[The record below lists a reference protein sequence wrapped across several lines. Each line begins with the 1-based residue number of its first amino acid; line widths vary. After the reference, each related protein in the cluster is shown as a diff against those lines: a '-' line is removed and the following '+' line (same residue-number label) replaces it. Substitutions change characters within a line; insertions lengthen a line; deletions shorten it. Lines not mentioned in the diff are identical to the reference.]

1 MEKRNRYTPKQKL
14 GIVLE
19 GLRGQISITEL
30 CRKHGIT
37 STMYYKWRNIFLRKG
52 EEIFANH
59 GTFASERSY
68 IEKIREMER
77 VIGRLTLEKEIL
89 KKTNGLREEF

>member
-14 GIVLE
+14 EVVLE
-19 GLRGQISITEL
+19 GLRGQISIIEL
-30 CRKHGIT
+30 CRKYGIT
-37 STMYYKWRNIFLRKG
+37 STMYYKWRDLFLRKG
-52 EEIFANH
+52 EEIFTNH

-77 VIGRLTLEKEIL
+77 VIGRLTLEQEIL
-89 KKTNGLREEF
+89 KKTNGLLERF

>member
-14 GIVLE
+14 EIVLE
-19 GLRGQISITEL
+19 ELGGQISITEL

-89 KKTNGLREEF
+89 KKTMV